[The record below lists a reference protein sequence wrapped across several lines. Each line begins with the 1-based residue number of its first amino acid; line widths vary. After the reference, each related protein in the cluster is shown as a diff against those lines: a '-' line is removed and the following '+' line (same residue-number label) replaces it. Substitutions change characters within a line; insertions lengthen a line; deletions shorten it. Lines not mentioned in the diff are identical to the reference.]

1 MYNFSQSRQNRS
13 KRREVERV
21 KKALQ
26 MTNCGIEC
34 AASVVGKLEKNGPL
48 GGVFDLHGDDD
59 RFGQS
64 TWEKAEAEMQRLAL
78 NTALAKG
85 RLREGELD
93 AIFAGDLLNQCIGAA
108 YGLKDFNVPYFGLYG
123 ACSTAAEGLLLA
135 SLLVSSGTFSRAA
148 AVASSHNCTA
158 ERQYRSPLE
167 YGAQRTPTAQWTVT
181 GAGAFIVGGTENAKA
196 LVRAVLPGTVV
207 EKGVRDAANMGAAM
221 APAAA
226 DTLLRFFR
234 ESDTVPADFDLIVTG
249 DLGYEGGDI
258 LCDLMDIE
266 GVPIRDVYNDCGM
279 MIYSRKTQDTHAGGS
294 GCGCSATVLAS
305 YLLPKLAS
313 GELKRVLFL
322 GTGAMMSPQ
331 IIQQGEYIP
340 AVAHLVCLAAKEES
354 EWKLC

>member
-1 MYNFSQSRQNRS
+1 M
-13 KRREVERV
+13 KR
-21 KKALQ
+21 ALRI
-26 MTNCGIEC
+26 TNCGIEC
-34 AASVVGKLEKNGPL
+34 AASVVGKFEKSGPL

-59 RFGQS
+59 RFGQR

-85 RLREGELD
+85 KLRERDLD
-93 AIFAGDLLNQCIGAA
+93 AIFAGDLLNQCVGAA

-123 ACSTAAEGLLLA
+123 ACSTAAEGILLA
-135 SLLVSSGTFSRAA
+135 SLLVSSGTLSRAA

-167 YGAQRTPTAQWTVT
+167 YGAQRAPTAQWTVT
-181 GAGAFIVGGTENAKA
+181 GAGAFIVGKNASGA
-196 LVRAVLPGTVV
+196 HVRAVLPGTVI
-207 EKGVRDAANMGAAM
+207 EKGVKDAANMGAAM

-234 ESDTVPADFDLIVTG
+234 ESNTVPGDFDLIVTG

-266 GVPIRDVYNDCGM
+266 GVPIRDVFNDCGM
-279 MIYSRKTQDTHAGGS
+279 MIYSRDTQDTHAGGS

-305 YLLPKLAS
+305 YLLPKLKS
-313 GELKRVLFL
+313 GELRRVLFL

-331 IIQQGEYIP
+331 IIQQGECIP
-340 AVAHLVCLAAKEES
+340 AVAHLVCLAAKEEK